1 MFATLFSSLKLS
13 SLHLCKSFSLSKQNF
28 NYPSRLASYIK
39 NAQDTNDEVSLDSI
53 ELKVLS
59 YLIHDVKLVGG
70 SYLLLSVS
78 GGIDSMAMLHILS
91 KIRHNFTP
99 SLNIEIITFNHKV
112 REESDEEIEFVSN
125 ISKSY
130 GYRTHIRILDESLR
144 KSVGLQETARN
155 WRRKECIQLLK
166 KHSNTTNTTAT
177 NTRTSNK
184 YILTAHHQDDQ
195 IETILLKLLR
205 GVHISHISPM
215 PKINGPFL
223 KPLLCL
229 TKNEIYNYM
238 TTYNYTWRE
247 DISNQSIKY
256 KRNNI
261 RIQLIPLLQSLTNN
275 TLSKR
280 LDLLTQQSAEVRK
293 WIESEAYSYMQGF
306 TIYNN
311 TKSSN
316 NNTNIMYTSYRKS
329 NNTIIHTITLKELI
343 TTQPGISHKSTPL
356 TSAPAKYTHLSSMA
370 KTEIFYIICQ
380 QLVGLSG
387 HDDKGQNYDDSP
399 DINTDSNTN
408 SIHTPDDHEDSTGT
422 DYETIPLI
430 QPYNTNTSSNNNIFL
445 SYDMLTSLIHLC
457 TQSLPPGINTRTV
470 QIAADLTCTRIGAV
484 LQFEYTQRN
493 AYTSTEKGQNYDLI
507 ETNASI
513 SNNWSGEEEGVYTE
527 FMYDNRVRIKTSRVS
542 YSVYSSCMIRIT
554 YTLDV
559 YQCT

>member
-1 MFATLFSSLKLS
+1 MFATFFSSLKLS
-13 SLHLCKSFSLSKQNF
+13 SLKLCKSYSLSKQKF
-28 NYPSRLASYIK
+28 RYPSRLASNMK
-39 NAQDTNDEVSLDSI
+39 NDQVLNDKIALDSI

-59 YLIHDVKLVGG
+59 YLANDIKVVGG

-99 SLNIEIITFNHKV
+99 SLNIEVITFNHKL
-112 REESDEEIEFVSN
+112 RDESDEEIEFVTN
-125 ISKSY
+125 TSKSY
-130 GYRTHIRILDESLR
+130 GYHTHIRILDESLR
-144 KSVGLQETARN
+144 KSIGLQETARN

-166 KHSNTTNTTAT
+166 TVSNTTKT
-177 NTRTSNK
+177 NTNITPNTANTYK

-215 PKINGPFL
+215 PQINGPYL

-229 TKNEIYNYM
+229 TKNDTYNYM

-261 RIQLIPLLQSLTNN
+261 RLQLIPLLQTLTNN
-275 TLSKR
+275 TLNKR

-293 WIESEAYSYMQGF
+293 WIETEAYSYMQGF
-306 TIYNN
+306 AVY
-311 TKSSN
+311 SN
-316 NNTNIMYTSYRKS
+316 KGSDSNSNIVYTSYRKNS
-329 NNTIIHTITLKELI
+329 HTIIHTITLKELI
-343 TTQPGISHKSTPL
+343 TSGTQSEISQKSTPL
-356 TSAPAKYTHLSSMA
+356 TSAPATYAHLSSMA
-370 KTEIFYIICQ
+370 KTEIFYRICQ

-387 HDDKGQNYDDSP
+387 QHEKGQNYDDLADTDANS
-399 DINTDSNTN
+399 DSN
-408 SIHTPDDHEDSTGT
+408 SKRVYTPDGHDDSTDT
-422 DYETIPLI
+422 DYNDIPLI
-430 QPYNTNTSSNNNIFL
+430 QPYNTNTNSNSLSNNNIFL

-457 TQSLPPGINTRTV
+457 TQPLPPGINTRTI

-493 AYTSTEKGQNYDLI
+493 TYLNAERGHNYDLI
-507 ETNASI
+507 ETNAS
-513 SNNWSGEEEGVYTE
+513 SSDRASDGEECVYAE
-527 FMYDNRVRIKTSRVS
+527 FVYDNGVRIKASRVS
-542 YSVYSSCMIRIT
+542 YVVYIT
-554 YTLDV
+554 HV
-559 YQCT
+559 